1 MQENLFK
8 YIDKGL
14 QGEKNIKLQEKSLAL
29 VPSLYDGSVALSVR
43 GLGKRGI
50 KATLSLLKHE
60 GVE

>member
-1 MQENLFK
+1 MQENLFQ
-8 YIDKGL
+8 YTEKGL
-14 QGEKNIKLQEKSLAL
+14 QGEKITSGKKNLAL

-50 KATLSLLKHE
+50 KATLSLLKHK